1 MGCDN
6 NLHFEFNL
14 SFVIKSSQLGSYMGV
29 GCEKIAERFM
39 PVAERLGEPTKF
51 DGRTVSQ
58 MGERENDESDVGI
71 EPVTSYDR
79 VNVETV
85 KDFDGAKEKMCIGKK
100 STSSV

>member
-1 MGCDN
+1 
-6 NLHFEFNL
+6 
-14 SFVIKSSQLGSYMGV
+14 
-29 GCEKIAERFM
+29 M
-39 PVAERLGEPTKF
+39 PVTERLGEPTKF

-85 KDFDGAKEKMCIGKK
+85 KDFDEEKMCIGKNQHHLLNFNV
-100 STSSV
+100 SNGS